1 MKPDG
6 LVYEP
11 EFLSA
16 AEERALL
23 AEIRAL
29 PLEGARYREYTAKRR
44 VAIFDTP
51 PSFLVALR
59 DRLAAWASVPVAQLE
74 YTLINEYR
82 PGTALGWHRDS
93 PEYEVVVGVSL
104 GTACRMRFR
113 PWPHAKGDNRDA
125 LELNLAPRSAYA
137 MRDAVRWRWQH
148 SIPAVEGLRYSIT
161 FRSRAD

>member
-11 EFLSA
+11 EFLST
-16 AEERALL
+16 AEEGALL
-23 AEIRAL
+23 AGIRAL
-29 PLEGARYREYTAKRR
+29 PLEEARYREYTAKRR

-51 PSFLVALR
+51 PSFLVVLR
-59 DRLAAWASVPVAQLE
+59 DRLAAWAAVPVAELE

-93 PEYEVVVGVSL
+93 SEFDVVVGVSL

-113 PWPHAKGDNRDA
+113 PWPHAKGSNRDA
-125 LELNLAPRSAYA
+125 LQLDLAPRSAYV
-137 MRDAVRWRWQH
+137 MRDTVRWGWQH
-148 SIPAVEGLRYSIT
+148 SIPAVKELRYSIT
-161 FRSRAD
+161 FRSTRH